1 VQSID
6 HTWTT
11 IIMSE
16 SCADSNNHIPEKA
29 RFCKKCCDYL
39 PIAEFSVT
47 DTINPNICKKHDDF
61 LAKTT
66 RWCKTCNEFMNLNLF
81 RKTGGDFLCKKH
93 MYLQMGRKYRAK
105 QLTDPMKAGMLTIR
119 NICSKDSKTFKQV
132 SIGLSSDEIRKI
144 TMHVNA
150 EDLATIALLPVD
162 PTRQMSLDNVI
173 VVHRKKRDKMIKVF
187 KENDQEKYAEMANK
201 EKLRQSA

>member
-1 VQSID
+1 
-6 HTWTT
+6 
-11 IIMSE
+11 MLGE
-16 SCADSNNHIPEKA
+16 SDTESGEKA
-29 RFCKKCCDYL
+29 RYCKKCLDYL
-39 PIAEFSVT
+39 PIAEFSAT
-47 DTINPNICKKHDDF
+47 NTINPNICKNHEDF

-66 RWCKTCNEFMNLNLF
+66 RWCKTCNDFISVSLF
-81 RKTGGDFLCKKH
+81 RKGGGDFICKKH
-93 MYLQMGRKYRAK
+93 MYEQMGRKYRAK

-162 PTRQMSLDNVI
+162 PTRQMSLDNV
-173 VVHRKKRDKMIKVF
+173 M
-187 KENDQEKYAEMANK
+187 
-201 EKLRQSA
+201 